1 MTARFLALYEK
12 PADPEAFDRHYREI
26 HIPLGH
32 RHPCRS
38 RGLVADRAWLEVRGQ
53 AARADQT
60 AEFAAWVEPRPGERP
75 TAQASLEGCP
85 AAELLVFVDRF
96 RMLKVS

>member
-32 RHPCRS
+32 RLPGCAGTRS
-38 RGLVADRAWLEVRGQ
+38 AVTSPPSG
-53 AARADQT
+53 ARRT
-60 AEFAAWVEPRPGERP
+60 SP
-75 TAQASLEGCP
+75 TNPSHLGVTHRP
-85 AAELLVFVDRF
+85 AAGGAVACPQLL
-96 RMLKVS
+96 L